1 MTYHVAHEL
10 LGPRAAPILGGGG
23 VDCIRDKGLLSSFRM
38 GYGGGLSKEGRP
50 LAAEDG
56 GTQRAHR
63 PSSPLP
69 RRRGGWRQCCYVA
82 QAAQAA
88 QAAVRYTLAAL
99 RRPSPTPAPDRSWSE
114 LGRFLACGCALRSFD
129 VTSGT
134 SLSLKEK
141 KLALFHT
148 RIMLFI
154 VPT

>member
-1 MTYHVAHEL
+1 MLHTSCSVRERH
-10 LGPRAAPILGGGG
+10 P
-23 VDCIRDKGLLSSFRM
+23 F
-38 GYGGGLSKEGRP
+38 
-50 LAAEDG
+50 LAAGGWIVFAIRACSQAFGWATEEGSARRDG
-56 GTQRAHR
+56 PSPQKMEERSVHTDRAVR
-63 PSSPLP
+63 C
-69 RRRGGWRQCCYVA
+69 RGRRGGWRQCCYV
-82 QAAQAA
+82 AQAA

>member
-69 RRRGGWRQCCYVA
+69 REEGWMATVLLCCA
-82 QAAQAA
+82 SGA
-88 QAAVRYTLAAL
+88 
-99 RRPSPTPAPDRSWSE
+99 S
-114 LGRFLACGCALRSFD
+114 GCPLH
-129 VTSGT
+129 TSGAAAT
-134 SLSLKEK
+134 VADSGAGQELV
-141 KLALFHT
+141 
-148 RIMLFI
+148 RIRQVSRVWLCTAI
-154 VPT
+154 V

>member
-69 RRRGGWRQCCYVA
+69 REEGWMATVLLCCESGAMLRKRRKR
-82 QAAQAA
+82 
-88 QAAVRYTLAAL
+88 
-99 RRPSPTPAPDRSWSE
+99 
-114 LGRFLACGCALRSFD
+114 
-129 VTSGT
+129 
-134 SLSLKEK
+134 LS
-141 KLALFHT
+141 ATH
-148 RIMLFI
+148 
-154 VPT
+154 